1 MFKPENELTSSTDTT
16 KLPKNPIV
24 ALAWAKAI
32 EERGEDGGVNV
43 SSQYAVAKQ
52 SLADHIAIEA
62 GRRPDEQT
70 WYWV

>member
-1 MFKPENELTSSTDTT
+1 M
-16 KLPKNPIV
+16 

-52 SLADHIAIEA
+52 ALADAISIEA
-62 GRRPDEQT
+62 GRRADEVN
-70 WYWV
+70 WYWS

>member
-1 MFKPENELTSSTDTT
+1 
-16 KLPKNPIV
+16 
-24 ALAWAKAI
+24 LAADI

-62 GRRPDEQT
+62 GRRPEESI